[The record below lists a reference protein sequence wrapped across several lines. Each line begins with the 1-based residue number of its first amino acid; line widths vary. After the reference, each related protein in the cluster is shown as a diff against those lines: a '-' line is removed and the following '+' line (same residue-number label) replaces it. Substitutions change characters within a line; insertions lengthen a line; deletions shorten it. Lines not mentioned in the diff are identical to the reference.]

1 MYSTVQ
7 IASDPRMPIGMSRLG
22 LMVSCAAVD
31 TASNPMYAKNTTPA
45 APTMPQNPPNAC
57 VTPWLSTTSVAGGM
71 YGVWLAGSMKPQ
83 PSTMIR
89 ITIATLV
96 ITIRLLTNA
105 DSFMPRISSR
115 LSISTMNSAG
125 MFMMPCETTAPLA
138 SLSDSSGEW
147 HHWYGMVW
155 LPGRYS
161 SSLLRYSL
169 HAIATV
175 AAPMPYSSTRS
186 QPMIHAISS
195 PIVAYE

>member
-1 MYSTVQ
+1 
-7 IASDPRMPIGMSRLG
+7 
-22 LMVSCAAVD
+22 
-31 TASNPMYAKNTTPA
+31 
-45 APTMPQNPPNAC
+45 
-57 VTPWLSTTSVAGGM
+57 M
-71 YGVWLAGSMKPQ
+71 YGVWLAGSMKLQ
-83 PSTMIR
+83 PSTMIST
-89 ITIATLV
+89 TIATLV

-105 DSFMPRISSR
+105 DSFMPRTSNR

-125 MFMMPCETTAPLA
+125 TFMMPWTAAPLA
-138 SLSDSSGEW
+138 SVIDSNGEW